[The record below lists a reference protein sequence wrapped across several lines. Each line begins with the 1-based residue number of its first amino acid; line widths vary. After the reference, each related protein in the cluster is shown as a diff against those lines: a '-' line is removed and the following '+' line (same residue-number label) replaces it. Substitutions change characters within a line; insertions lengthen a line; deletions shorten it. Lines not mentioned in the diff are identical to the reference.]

1 MLHTG
6 GSVDFSLVIDHYD
19 LFLLGALN
27 TLKITL
33 GALGI
38 GLVLGTVAGT
48 SRVSRN
54 AALRRSAD
62 VYIQIIRGTPMLLQ
76 IYFFFFG
83 LPQLYMM
90 IFDSRMVDD
99 PLWLGM
105 LALGINSGAYTAEII
120 RAGIL
125 SIDRGQME
133 AARCS
138 GLTHG
143 QAMRSIILPQA
154 FVRMIPPLCN
164 ELIVLLKD
172 SSLVSVVGYAELMY
186 TAKVLGAK
194 YYTYVPFLLGAGI
207 IYLSLTF
214 TFAKILEYTERK
226 LNVGNREDDSQIL
239 DLG

>member
-1 MLHTG
+1 M
-6 GSVDFSLVIDHYD
+6 DFSLVFDHYD
-19 LFLLGALN
+19 IFLLGALN

-38 GLVLGTVAGT
+38 GLILGTIAGT

-54 AALRRSAD
+54 ALIRRTAD

-83 LPQLYMM
+83 MPQLYMM
-90 IFDSRMVDD
+90 IFDSRMLDD
-99 PLWLGM
+99 PMWLGM

-143 QAMRSIILPQA
+143 QAMRNIILPQA

-207 IYLSLTF
+207 IYLTLTL
-214 TFAKILEYTERK
+214 TFAKILEFTERK
-226 LNVGNREDDSQIL
+226 LNVSSREDDKQIL

>member
-1 MLHTG
+1 
-6 GSVDFSLVIDHYD
+6 VDFSLVFEHYD
-19 LFLLGALN
+19 LFLKGALN

-33 GALGI
+33 GALSL
-38 GLVLGTVAGT
+38 GLVLGTLAGT
-48 SRVSRN
+48 SRISRN
-54 AALRRSAD
+54 VFMRYAAD
-62 VYIQIIRGTPMLLQ
+62 TYIQVIRGTPMLLQ

-83 LPQLYMM
+83 LPQLFMVL
-90 IFDSRMVDD
+90 FDVRLPQD

-138 GLTHG
+138 GLTHQ
-143 QAMRSIILPQA
+143 QAMISVILPQA
-154 FVRMIPPLCN
+154 FRRMIPPLCN

-172 SSLVSVVGYAELMY
+172 SSLVSVVGFGELMY
-186 TAKVLGAK
+186 TSKVLGAK
-194 YYTYVPFLLGAGI
+194 YYTFVPFLFGAGV
-207 IYLSLTF
+207 IYLTCTF
-214 TFAKILEYTERK
+214 TFAKILDYVERR
-226 LNVGNREDDSQIL
+226 LNAGSSRDDDKQIV